1 MGRIKAVIFDMD
13 GVLIDTEKWLNRYW
27 RQAAAEAGFD
37 MKQEHALAIRSLAG
51 KYAGPYLQSI
61 YGEKFSYWTIRERRK
76 ELMKEHI
83 AKHGIEKKPGV
94 DEVLDYLKAQGIRA
108 AVATATDPV
117 RTREYLTKIGVYD
130 KFDRIICAT
139 MVENGKPKP
148 DIYLY
153 ACEQIGERPEDCIAV
168 EDSPNGVRSAVD
180 AGLRTIM
187 VPDLTGA
194 DEETAKLI
202 TAEAETLFDLILM
215 LEDDSILTRKST

>member
-1 MGRIKAVIFDMD
+1 MIKAVIFDMD
-13 GVLIDTEKWLNRYW
+13 GVLIDTEKWLNVYW

-37 MKQEHALAIRSLAG
+37 MTKEHALAIRSLAG
-51 KYAGPYLQSI
+51 KYAAPYLQSVF
-61 YGEKFSYWTIRERRK
+61 GEKFSYWTIRERRK

-83 AKHGIEKKPGV
+83 AKCGIEKKPGV
-94 DEVLDYLKAQGIRA
+94 DEVLDYLKEHGILV

-117 RTREYLTKIGVYD
+117 RTKEYLTKVGIYD

-153 ACEQIGERPEDCIAV
+153 ACKQIGVEPSECIAV
-168 EDSPNGVRSAVD
+168 EDSPNGVRAAVD

-187 VPDLTGA
+187 VPDLTRA
-194 DEETAKLI
+194 DEETVQIIA
-202 TAEAETLFDLILM
+202 AEADSLFDIILM
-215 LEDDSILTRKST
+215 MEDGAI